1 MSEWESMVLVGR
13 IARTHGLKGH
23 VIVNP
28 ETDFPDARF
37 TVGSVVWT
45 RSGGAQQ
52 PLTISAV
59 RFQQGRPVLAFEG
72 LATIDEVEPLAGQEL
87 RVPEE
92 TLQPLAAGQYYEHQ
106 LVGCMVETVAG
117 AQVGAVAKVEGDA
130 GGTRLVVDGRYGE
143 IQIPF
148 AVDICVDVDVPGK
161 RIRINPPDGL
171 LELNET
177 KKSRQPA
184 AGRNSRQR

>member
-1 MSEWESMVLVGR
+1 MADWDSMVLVGR

-28 ETDFPDARF
+28 ETDFPHARF
-37 TVGSVVWT
+37 KVGSVLWT
-45 RSGGAQQ
+45 RSDGAERT
-52 PLTISAV
+52 LTISAV
-59 RFQQGRPVLAFEG
+59 RFQQGRPVIAFEG

-87 RVPEE
+87 RVPED
-92 TLQPLAAGQYYEHQ
+92 TLQPLEAGQYYQHQ
-106 LVGCMVETVAG
+106 LVGCMVETVDG
-117 AQVGAVAKVEGDA
+117 ARVGAVAKVEGGA
-130 GGTRLVVDGRYGE
+130 GGTRLVVDGTRGE

-161 RIRINPPDGL
+161 RIRIDPPDGL

-177 KKSRQPA
+177 KRSRLPA
-184 AGRNSRQR
+184 AGRRQR